1 MNKKILSVFL
11 VLSVLLTVVFSA
23 GAQDTAAE
31 TVKLTILGTND
42 IHSYTADTPDK
53 VAEGE
58 TAKTGSI
65 GYAKIA
71 AYKKQVAQNGP
82 VLLFDSGDATH
93 GQVIATLLEGE
104 SIIWLMNE
112 AGYDAMTPGNHDFN
126 YGYQKLIDFN
136 YMADFPILSGNL
148 VYADSQMSVLP
159 EYTIFDVDGI
169 KVGVFGISTPET
181 LYKSSPVNTEGLQ
194 FIDPYEAGKY
204 YADFLRPHVD
214 LVVCLSHL
222 GLDAGSEFTSEGLA
236 NAVPGIDV
244 IIDAH
249 SHTELPEGK
258 LVGNTLIAQAGEHG
272 RFIDQVEIELAA
284 GQASTDRMT
293 VVSKSAKLI
302 TYGDLLNLEP
312 DPDVLEINTEIEKQ
326 SNEISSVVIG
336 KTTVDLDGERET
348 NRKQET
354 NLGDLIA
361 QAMLLETGADVA
373 ITNGG
378 GIRASIPAG
387 DVTLGQVITTFPCGN
402 YVVTIEATGQ
412 DLIDAMENGL
422 SDDPELKGAF
432 PQIAGMRVVFDP
444 SKPAGSR
451 VVEITVDGKPV
462 DPAATYVVATNNFMA
477 IGGDEYTMFAD
488 DKLLGEY
495 SAFDEILADYLTTY
509 GTEGLEV
516 DGRIS
521 TVQ

>member
-1 MNKKILSVFL
+1 M
-11 VLSVLLTVVFSA
+11 
-23 GAQDTAAE
+23 
-31 TVKLTILGTND
+31 
-42 IHSYTADTPDK
+42 
-53 VAEGE
+53 
-58 TAKTGSI
+58 
-65 GYAKIA
+65 
-71 AYKKQVAQNGP
+71 
-82 VLLFDSGDATH
+82 
-93 GQVIATLLEGE
+93 
-104 SIIWLMNE
+104 
-112 AGYDAMTPGNHDFN
+112 
-126 YGYQKLIDFN
+126 
-136 YMADFPILSGNL
+136 
-148 VYADSQMSVLP
+148 
-159 EYTIFDVDGI
+159 
-169 KVGVFGISTPET
+169 
-181 LYKSSPVNTEGLQ
+181 
-194 FIDPYEAGKY
+194 
-204 YADFLRPHVD
+204 
-214 LVVCLSHL
+214 

-284 GQASTDRMT
+284 GEASTDRMT
-293 VVSKSAKLI
+293 VVSKSAKLV
-302 TYGDLLNLEP
+302 TYEDLLNLEP

-326 SNEISSVVIG
+326 INEISSVVIG

-387 DVTLGQVITTFPCGN
+387 DVTLGQVITTFPFGN

-422 SDDPELKGAF
+422 SDYPELKGAF

-451 VVEITVDGKPV
+451 VVELTVDGKPV

-488 DKLLGEY
+488 NKLLGEY
-495 SAFDEILADYLTTY
+495 SAFDEILADYLATY